1 MNLQNRID
9 LFVELGNY
17 LEKNDA
23 SWQEAKRRA
32 SHKNPWFTED
42 FSSLA
47 TGNIIRYFLQKNLL
61 TDWVNHYHLDDNIN
75 PKNIGIV
82 MAGNIP
88 LVGFHDMLTTFIS
101 GHRQTIKL
109 SSKDD
114 VLPDFVV
121 QYLYSLDPAVKQY
134 LSIADSLK
142 GCDAYIATGGNQS
155 ARYFEQYFSRFP
167 HIIRKNKTSVALLT
181 GDETKEEL
189 EALSDDIHLFFGLGC
204 RNVTKI
210 YVPEGYDFIPLL
222 ASFNKF
228 IYFRDYTKYS
238 NNYDYQ
244 LSILLLNHQYY
255 MTNENTLLVENE
267 NLFSPISVL
276 NYEYY
281 QSADQVAAFLNGHE
295 DVQCIVGKGHTPF
308 GKAQEPGLM
317 EYADGVDTMQFML
330 GL

>member
-17 LEKNDA
+17 LGKNDA
-23 SWQEAKRRA
+23 AWQEAKLRA
-32 SHKNPWFTED
+32 SHKNPWFTEA

-47 TGNIIRYFLQKNLL
+47 TGNIIRYFLQRDLL
-61 TDWVNHYHLDDNIN
+61 TDWVHHYRLDDNISS
-75 PKNIGIV
+75 KNIGIV

-88 LVGFHDMLTTFIS
+88 LVGFHDLLTTFIS

-114 VLPDFVV
+114 VFPDFIV
-121 QYLYSLDPAVKQY
+121 QYLYGLDPAVKQY
-134 LSIADSLK
+134 ISIADSLK

-167 HIIRKNKTSVALLT
+167 HIIRKNKTSVAILT
-181 GDETKEEL
+181 GEETTEEL
-189 EALSDDIHLFFGLGC
+189 EALADDIHLFFGLGC

-210 YVPEGYDFIPLL
+210 YVPEGYDFVPLL
-222 ASFNKF
+222 ASFNRYS
-228 IYFRDYTKYS
+228 YFRDYSKYS

-281 QSADQVAAFLNGHE
+281 QSAEKTADFLKGHE

>member
-23 SWQEAKRRA
+23 SWQEAKLRA

-88 LVGFHDMLTTFIS
+88 LVGFHDLLTTFIS

-114 VLPDFVV
+114 LLPDFIV

-134 LSIADSLK
+134 ISIADSLK

-228 IYFRDYTKYS
+228 SYFRDYSKYS

-276 NYEYY
+276 HYEYY
-281 QSADQVAAFLNGHE
+281 QSADQVAAFLTGHE

-317 EYADGVDTMQFML
+317 EYADGVDTLQFML

>member
-23 SWQEAKRRA
+23 SWQEAKLRA

-88 LVGFHDMLTTFIS
+88 LVGFHDLLTTFIS

-114 VLPDFVV
+114 LLPDFIV
-121 QYLYSLDPAVKQY
+121 QYLYSLDPAVKHY
-134 LSIADSLK
+134 ISIADSLK

-228 IYFRDYTKYS
+228 SYFRDYSKYS

-276 NYEYY
+276 NYEYF
-281 QSADQVAAFLNGHE
+281 QSADQVAAFLTGHE

>member
-17 LEKNDA
+17 LGKNDEA
-23 SWQEAKRRA
+23 WQEAKLRA

-47 TGNIIRYFLQKNLL
+47 TGNIIRYFLQKDLL

-114 VLPDFVV
+114 ILPDFVV

-134 LSIADSLK
+134 ISIADSLK

-222 ASFNKF
+222 TSFNRF
-228 IYFRDYTKYS
+228 SYFRDYTKYS

>member
-17 LEKNDA
+17 LGKNDA

-47 TGNIIRYFLQKNLL
+47 TGNIIRYFLQKDLL

-114 VLPDFVV
+114 ILPDFVV

-134 LSIADSLK
+134 ISIADSLK

-222 ASFNKF
+222 VSFNRF
-228 IYFRDYTKYS
+228 SYFRDYTKYS